1 MEVLKINCSSGKP
14 KENEIKLDTGTFS
27 LEGSGKIKLID
38 GKLSAIKSD
47 RCIAFSKL
55 LNHICQKTSWNAFF
69 KPLPISS
76 TFMNQNSVELLKIY
90 HLRKSQLYGSK
101 ELKFL

>member
-1 MEVLKINCSSGKP
+1 MEVLKLNCSFGKL
-14 KENEIKLDTGTFS
+14 KENEIKLHTGTFS
-27 LEGSGKIKLID
+27 LEDSGKIKLID

-55 LNHICQKTSWNAFF
+55 LNHICQKAYWNAFF
-69 KPLPISS
+69 KPLPIYS
-76 TFMNQNSVELLKIY
+76 TFMNQNIVELLKI
-90 HLRKSQLYGSK
+90 HRLRKSLHYGSK